1 MIRVLGNSSERVP
14 IKDLNDCIYY
24 KQQKEYS
31 DTEYASSKD
40 LRKALEAGK
49 IVKLE
54 QVPSPRASVD
64 SQGQYGN
71 NGSSSISI
79 SDIRAVLRE
88 IVPQEGMS
96 EDKIRN
102 ALMDFAPLIV
112 NMVRQELSKLSIQG
126 GTTVIPMQRTE
137 FTGPEYVPTVTT
149 EGMISSIEAKTSETS
164 GEDTMNALQALKA
177 MQGIK

>member
-40 LRKALEAGK
+40 LKKALETGR

-64 SQGQYGN
+64 GQGQGN
-71 NGSSSISI
+71 NGSNSSISI

-102 ALMDFAPLIV
+102 AMMEFAPLIV
-112 NMVRQELSKLSIQG
+112 SMVRQEFSKISVQG
-126 GTTVIPMQRTE
+126 PGATPVQRTE
-137 FTGPEYVPTVTT
+137 FVGPEYVPTVTT
-149 EGMISSIEAKTSETS
+149 EGMMSSIEAKTSETS
-164 GEDTMNALQALKA
+164 DDDTMSALQALKA
-177 MQGIK
+177 LQGIK

>member
-40 LRKALEAGK
+40 LKKALETGR

-64 SQGQYGN
+64 SQGN

-79 SDIRAVLRE
+79 SDIRDVLRE
-88 IVPQEGMS
+88 IVPSLQEGMS

-102 ALMDFAPLIV
+102 AMMDFAPLIV
-112 NMVRQELSKLSIQG
+112 SMVRQELSKMSIQG

-137 FTGPEYVPTVTT
+137 FKGPEYVPTVTT
-149 EGMISSIEAKTSETS
+149 EGMVSSIEAKTSETS